1 MDKDVKE
8 YWKLFMPVVTRIME
22 KEIQKRQVRT
32 NELYGISE
40 IHVKYLL
47 ALDSGECTLKELSD
61 GLFFNKANTTRAIRC
76 LEEKGYV
83 YDNRISKTSRKYDLF
98 LTENGKKVTQYLKKD
113 IDSVIET
120 FFKGISDEEIRGFIH
135 TINTMCQNIDRG
147 GEYTKTLQ
155 YLRDTLNRT

>member
-22 KEIQKRQVRT
+22 KEIQKRHVKT
-32 NELYGISE
+32 KELYGISE
-40 IHVKYLL
+40 IHVRYLL
-47 ALDSGECTLKELSD
+47 ALDAGGCTLKGLSD

-83 YDNRISKTSRKYDLF
+83 YDNRTSKTSRKYDLF
-98 LTENGKKVTQYLKKD
+98 LTESGKEITEYLKKD

-120 FFKGISDEEIRGFIH
+120 FFKGISNKEIESFIH
-135 TINTMCQNIDRG
+135 TVDTMCQNVDRN
-147 GEYTKTLQ
+147 GEYTKTLK
-155 YLRDTLNRT
+155 YLRDTLNQT